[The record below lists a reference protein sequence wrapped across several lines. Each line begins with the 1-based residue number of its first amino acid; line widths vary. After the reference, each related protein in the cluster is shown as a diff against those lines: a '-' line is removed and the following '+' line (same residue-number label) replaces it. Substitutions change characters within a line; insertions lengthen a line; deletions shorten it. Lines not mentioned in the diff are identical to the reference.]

1 MTKKE
6 RIMFYVKNVPV
17 WERLLRSAAGAALVI
32 FALLRLDGMATWL
45 TIAAAAGLVLS
56 GIFGFCPA
64 CAMVGRRLNK

>member
-17 WERLLRSAAGAALVI
+17 WERLLRGALGAALAI
-32 FALLRLDGMATWL
+32 FALLSLEGAMAWVAIASGAGM
-45 TIAAAAGLVLS
+45 VLS

-64 CAMVGRRLNK
+64 CAMAGRRLKE